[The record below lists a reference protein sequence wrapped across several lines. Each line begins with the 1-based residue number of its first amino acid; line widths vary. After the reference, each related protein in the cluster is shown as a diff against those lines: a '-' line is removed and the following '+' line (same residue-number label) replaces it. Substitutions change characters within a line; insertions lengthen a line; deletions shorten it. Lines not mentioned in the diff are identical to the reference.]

1 MQIKIDLKILILV
14 LIFLLT
20 SQFRIYILLMIFA
33 CLHELGHLIIGLI
46 LGFKPTIFEIKP
58 IGFSVSFNN
67 PVKDYNKKILKSNVL
82 ELKKIIIYLCGPI
95 VNFLFAIIFLYINIE
110 ENLKIE
116 LIYINLILAIVNMIP
131 IYPLDGGRILK
142 SMICIFYGL
151 KKSYIY
157 IEKISN
163 ITLILLLFV
172 SSLLIL
178 YVKNL
183 GMLFVIVYLIYIKI
197 KVSKKIERKLKLY
210 DMIVK

>member
-1 MQIKIDLKILILV
+1 MQIKIDLKILIFV

-20 SQFRIYILLMIFA
+20 SQLRIYILLMIFA

-82 ELKKIIIYLCGPI
+82 EIKKIIIYLCGPV
-95 VNFLFAIIFLYINIE
+95 VNFLLAIIFLYINIE
-110 ENLKIE
+110 QNLKIE

-131 IYPLDGGRILK
+131 IYPLDGGRVLK
-142 SMICIFYGL
+142 SSICIFCGI

-157 IEKISN
+157 IEKISS

-178 YVKNL
+178 YVKNWGL
-183 GMLFVIVYLIYIKI
+183 LFIILYLIYIKI
-197 KVSKKIERKLKLY
+197 RESKRIERKLKLY
-210 DMIVK
+210 EMIEQ